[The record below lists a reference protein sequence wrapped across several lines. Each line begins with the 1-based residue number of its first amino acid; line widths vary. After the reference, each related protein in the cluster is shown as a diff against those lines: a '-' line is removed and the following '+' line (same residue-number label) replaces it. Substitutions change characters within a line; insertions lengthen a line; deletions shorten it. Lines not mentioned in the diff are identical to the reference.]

1 MSVGSKEKIKQ
12 FTEKEVNSSLIKKV
26 PGSILKS
33 RSAHPKLSF
42 ELDGKKIKYIK
53 IPNPH
58 RESCFWP
65 SQSKRI
71 AQDLKLSPSEY
82 NQLINCPMSGSEFEA
97 LAKERFAE

>member
-1 MSVGSKEKIKQ
+1 MSVGSKEKIKA
-12 FTEKEVNSSLIKKV
+12 FTEKEVNTSLLKKV
-26 PGSILKS
+26 PGSIVKN

-58 RESCFWP
+58 KNCFWP

-71 AQDLKLSPSEY
+71 AEDLKLSPMEY